1 MKNLLRREIESQ
13 GELIEIEQNISE
25 FLRRHGDAMR
35 PELKLSGGW

>member
-1 MKNLLRREIESQ
+1 MKNLLRREIES
-13 GELIEIEQNISE
+13 ESDFIEVEHSLSE